1 MLAIFGMHTGQTDHL
16 PDRKAQSVPTFRPD
30 LSSIPLYKPG
40 RPIEEVAHELG
51 LPDIVK
57 LASNECP
64 VAPFPEVVEAISR
77 AATGINRYPET
88 TSLVVRNAL
97 GLHYGMS
104 AEHFMIGAGSSQLL
118 GCTTLALG
126 GPGTSVVF
134 AEPSFVMYLIGAL
147 VSGTVP
153 IRVPVT
159 AGFDHDLE
167 AIRRAIRDD
176 TRIVYLCNPNNPTGN
191 HLSFDDVASFVAGIP
206 EEVLVVVDE
215 AYAEY
220 VTAPDF
226 ATAMP
231 LALGR
236 PNVVVSRTFSK
247 IYGLSGLRIGYFVG
261 DPETLDQLRRVQP
274 PFSVTAV
281 AQAAAVEAL
290 RHEHLVADRAKANA
304 AGREWLTAELEARGT
319 SVIPSQA
326 NFVAITPDDPER
338 IERDLLGH
346 GVIVRRLGT
355 LIRITVGTEEENARL
370 ITAWDDIT

>member
-1 MLAIFGMHTGQTDHL
+1 M
-16 PDRKAQSVPTFRPD
+16 PTFRPD

-40 RPIEEVAHELG
+40 RPIEEAAHELG

-64 VAPFPEVVEAISR
+64 VAPFPEVVAAIAR
-77 AATGINRYPET
+77 AATGVNRYPET
-88 TSLVVRNAL
+88 TSQVVRNAL
-97 GLHYGMS
+97 GLHFGIS
-104 AEHFMIGAGSSQLL
+104 ADHLMIGAGSSQLL

-147 VSGTVP
+147 VSGTTPV
-153 IRVPVT
+153 RVPVT

-167 AIRRAIRDD
+167 AMRRAIRDD
-176 TRIVYLCNPNNPTGN
+176 TRIVYVCNPNNPTGN
-191 HLSFDDVASFVAGIP
+191 HLSADDVAAFIADVP
-206 EEVLVVVDE
+206 DEVLVVVDE

-226 ATAMP
+226 ATALP
-231 LALGR
+231 LALAR
-236 PNVVVSRTFSK
+236 PNVIVSRTFSK
-247 IYGLSGLRIGYFVG
+247 VFGLAGLRIGYFVG
-261 DPETLDQLRRVQP
+261 DPGTLDQLRRVQP
-274 PFSVTAV
+274 PFSVTTV

-304 AGREWLTAELEARGT
+304 AGREWLTAELEARNT
-319 SVIPSQA
+319 MVIPSQA
-326 NFVAITPDDPER
+326 NFIAINPVDPER
-338 IERDLLGH
+338 IERDLLAH
-346 GVIVRRLGT
+346 GVIVRRLGS

-370 ITAWDDIT
+370 IAAWDDIT